1 MRVVKILCRSLV
13 LLLCLGMGLLGS
25 SIFNHTLPRLAAA
38 PLPQE
43 ATWVV
48 TYPADGTVVSG
59 EVTVVGTASHPN
71 FDSYGLLY
79 ASGPVPTATSN
90 WIPLVF
96 GEKTMVVN
104 GPLATWDTTALPNGQ
119 YTLALALY
127 EVGNSEPKL
136 FFVNNIT
143 IQNEEL
149 TPTPTPTETPEPTQE
164 PVDQAPSEASGPIEE
179 APPVGPTVEMPPTVT
194 PRPTPTLTTADAEAG
209 VGGAESAA
217 SSTDASSTDDT
228 VSFDA
233 FFAPEA
239 LRKSFCSG
247 VQLAIL
253 LYMLGGIYAMAKV
266 GWRYYQRYQHQ
277 QRTDPQQ
284 PRRQA
289 G

>member
-1 MRVVKILCRSLV
+1 MQVTKRLFCSLI
-13 LLLCLGMGLLGS
+13 LLLSLGVGVMLNS
-25 SIFNHTLPRLAAA
+25 TAPRLAAA
-38 PLPQE
+38 PLLQE

-90 WIPLVF
+90 WIPLIF

-143 IQNEEL
+143 VQNEEP
-149 TPTPTPTETPEPTQE
+149 TPTATPTETPEPTQVS
-164 PVDQAPSEASGPIEE
+164 PDQAPSDASGPVGD

-194 PRPTPTLTTADAEAG
+194 PRPTPTLTTTDEEAQTGGDSDTDSADDA
-209 VGGAESAA
+209 VSLSA
-217 SSTDASSTDDT
+217 
-228 VSFDA
+228 FL
-233 FFAPEA
+233 APEA

-247 VQLAIL
+247 VQLAVL
-253 LYMLGGIYAMAKV
+253 LYMLGGIYAMAKA
-266 GWRYYQRYQHQ
+266 GWRYYRRYQHQ
-277 QRTDPQQ
+277 QQVDTQRPQ
-284 PRRQA
+284 RQA
-289 G
+289 E

>member
-1 MRVVKILCRSLV
+1 VI
-13 LLLCLGMGLLGS
+13 
-25 SIFNHTLPRLAAA
+25 
-38 PLPQE
+38 
-43 ATWVV
+43 

-90 WIPLVF
+90 WIPIVF

-104 GPLATWDTTALPNGQ
+104 GPLATWDTTGLSNGQ

-143 IQNEEL
+143 VQNEEA
-149 TPTPTPTETPEPTQE
+149 TPTATPTETPEPTE
-164 PVDQAPSEASGPIEE
+164 VPSDQAPSDTSGPVDE
-179 APPVGPTVEMPPTVT
+179 APPVGPTVAMPPTVT
-194 PRPTPTLTTADAEAG
+194 PRPTPTLSTTDEAEAENDTSPD
-209 VGGAESAA
+209 ATDSAA
-217 SSTDASSTDDT
+217 SLSTLFS
-228 VSFDA
+228 
-233 FFAPEA
+233 PEA

-253 LYMLGGIYAMAKV
+253 LYMLGGIYAMAKL
-266 GWRYYQRYQHQ
+266 GWRYYRRYQHQ
-277 QRTDPQQ
+277 QQMGTQ
-284 PRRQA
+284 RQA
-289 G
+289 E

>member
-1 MRVVKILCRSLV
+1 MRVAKRLFHSLIF
-13 LLLCLGMGLLGS
+13 LLFLSVGVVHSNMLNS
-25 SIFNHTLPRLAAA
+25 VPPKLAAA
-38 PLPQE
+38 PLLQE

-104 GPLATWDTTALPNGQ
+104 GPLATWDTTALSNGQ

-143 IQNEEL
+143 IQNEEP
-149 TPTPTPTETPEPTQE
+149 TPTATPTETPEPTQVSPE
-164 PVDQAPSEASGPIEE
+164 QAPPDASEPIESG
-179 APPVGPTVEMPPTVT
+179 PPVGPTVEMPPTVT
-194 PRPTPTLTTADAEAG
+194 PRLTPTLTTADAEG
-209 VGGAESAA
+209 TSTSAEDDASDDDASAA
-217 SSTDASSTDDT
+217 ALSALL
-228 VSFDA
+228 
-233 FFAPEA
+233 APEA

-247 VQLAIL
+247 VQLAVL
-253 LYMLGGIYAMAKV
+253 LYMLGGIYTMAKA
-266 GWRYYQRYQHQ
+266 GWRYYRRYQHQ
-277 QRTDPQQ
+277 QQIDAQRPQH
-284 PRRQA
+284 QA
-289 G
+289 E